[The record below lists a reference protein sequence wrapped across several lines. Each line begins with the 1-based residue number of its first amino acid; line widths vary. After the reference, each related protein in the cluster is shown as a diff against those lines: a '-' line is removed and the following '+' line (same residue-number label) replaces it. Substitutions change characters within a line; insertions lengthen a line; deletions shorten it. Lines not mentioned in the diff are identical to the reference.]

1 MARLRK
7 EYVGDRRTA
16 ALRLQ
21 LTPSE
26 RIELEFRAASVGMTL
41 SEFCRIV
48 LLSDLKKPAPSRR
61 DPRALRA
68 LAVEISR
75 VGNNLNQLAH
85 IANQRNALPNERAL
99 DAVTERIIASLD
111 KVMEL

>member
-7 EYVGDRRTA
+7 EDAGERRTEHVGFY
-16 ALRLQ
+16 

-26 RIELEFRAASVGMTL
+26 RRELTARAASSAYSL
-41 SEFCRIV
+41 SDFCRIV
-48 LLSDLKKPAPSRR
+48 LLSDLKAPAPSQR

-75 VGNNLNQLAH
+75 VGNNLNQLSHHANAH
-85 IANQRNALPNERAL
+85 NALPAERLLAE
-99 DAVTERIIASLD
+99 ATARIIASLD
-111 KVMEL
+111 KVLAL